1 MNDMLREGAK
11 NCAID
16 CARVRSGNDVYI
28 VNETGAVEREVSE
41 AIQEIVEEQGARP
54 VVVWE
59 GPIAKGSEDIPQRVL
74 EAYTK
79 GDVVISHFPTLKRE
93 ALFAHVQGD
102 TRSRATNRAMSV
114 SLLQSDWARF
124 PYALQLAIIKTI
136 DDLLAHGEEWHITSP
151 NGTDVKGKVGTA
163 TSAVAQAYFARGED
177 DSRASRNFPGGVHT
191 PVMSTETEGVIVVD
205 HANVRGG
212 FRPAEPIRIE
222 LKDSKVTSI
231 RGGDDAATIIKELEK
246 TDGYLDSWHAG
257 ANPKTILPVK
267 REDDAS
273 AWWTY
278 AHCSPM
284 LLHFHLG
291 RSHAPVNVATFNQ
304 TVYVDGRKI
313 YDGGALALL
322 EEAEVE
328 KTARKFGAPS
338 SLLSQHRIDLS

>member
-1 MNDMLREGAK
+1 MDHLVEDGAK
-11 NCAID
+11 NCVID
-16 CARVRSGNDVYI
+16 CARVKKGSQVYV
-28 VNETGAVEREVSE
+28 VNQKGAVAEEVSHAIEEIVERENAKAITVWEE
-41 AIQEIVEEQGARP
+41 AIP
-54 VVVWE
+54 
-59 GPIAKGSEDIPQRVL
+59 KGSDKIPPNVL
-74 EAYTK
+74 EAFTT
-79 GDVVISHFPTLKRE
+79 GDVVISHYPSLKRE
-93 ALFAHVQGD
+93 VLHPHVQRD
-102 TRSRATNRAMSV
+102 TRSRATNRAV
-114 SLLQSDWARF
+114 SRELLQSEWARF
-124 PYALQLAIIKTI
+124 PYGLLLTIIGTLDTILADGK
-136 DDLLAHGEEWHITSP
+136 EWRITSP
-151 NGTDVKGKVGTA
+151 KGTDVKGKIGGIE
-163 TSAVAQAYFARGED
+163 SAVAQAYFARGED